1 MSVSANA
8 ANSAVLDF
16 VKSTKCK
23 PPLLQPIALEGWE
36 SILDEST
43 EDLLGY
49 DRLTIGTEVL
59 DFALFMILSEWPSL
73 CGKPPMFFQVRAL
86 SG

>member
-16 VKSTKCK
+16 VKSTKYK
-23 PPLLQPIALEGWE
+23 PPPLQPIALEGWE

-43 EDLLGY
+43 EDLLRD

-59 DFALFMILSEWPSL
+59 DFALFMILCEWPSL